1 MDTGMNTIDSNSTLY
16 QLVREY
22 MDVMGASRT
31 TLAALKS
38 YIDSVRRLRCTAA
51 DFKRLLLEL
60 NDVIKNTEPKVIP
73 LVHLIE
79 DFEFEMEPHFGAE
92 LEAAKSDAIDI
103 LGRKLKQFEAQTEKL
118 TRNCV
123 QSIEQDD
130 FIIAH
135 SPTAYIQQA
144 FVRAHRDEERM
155 FRVLVLKQDF
165 LRTRQLVSALEEHQV
180 EHLVI
185 PEYNLSHYLGAVNKL
200 FIGAVSV
207 SADQKAVTA
216 IGTANVVGLCHV
228 HKIPVHLFVEAI
240 KFAHGPIM
248 TQRIYREE
256 HDKVESDFTF
266 RMTTFSHDIVDLKMV
281 DHVITEDGET
291 HLQPGD

>member
-1 MDTGMNTIDSNSTLY
+1 MNTIDSHSTLY

-22 MDVMGASRT
+22 MDAMGASRT

-38 YIDSVRRLRCTAA
+38 YTDSLRRLRCSAD

-79 DFEFEMEPHFGAE
+79 DFESEMEPHFGSD
-92 LEAAKSDAIDI
+92 LEAAKSQAIEI
-103 LGRKLKQFEAQTEKL
+103 LGQKLKQFEAQTEKL
-118 TRNCV
+118 TMNCV
-123 QSIEQDD
+123 QSIEQGD

-144 FVRAHRDEERM
+144 FVRAHNDEKRI
-155 FRVLVLKQDF
+155 FKVLVLKQDF
-165 LRTRQLVSALEEHQV
+165 LRTRQLVSALEEHNV

-185 PEYNLSHYLGAVNKL
+185 PEYNLSHYLEAVNKL

-207 SADQKAVTA
+207 SADRKAVTA

-228 HKIPVHLFVEAI
+228 NKIPVYLFLEAI
-240 KFAHGPIM
+240 KFAHGPIL
-248 TQRIYREE
+248 TQRIHREE

-266 RMTTFSHDIVDLKMV
+266 RMTTFSHDIVDLAMIE
-281 DHVITEDGET
+281 HVVTETGET
-291 HLQPGD
+291 HIQPGN